1 VSGTPGNTHVI
12 DELGFEH
19 WFSDGLSCGRVRVV
33 PGMLVPGTQIV
44 GIGLLAVLADL
55 ASGQPTTGPVTPTTD
70 LSVHV
75 AHLRPM
81 ESITLVA
88 RVLKFG
94 ATLMFVETMLM
105 ADEEVE
111 PFATSLATFMSRP
124 VVQMTPQEPS
134 PTRLSQPL
142 QERIGAEV
150 LRPGV
155 AQLALR
161 ADILNDHHQGT
172 VQGGLL
178 AVLAEVSAASLW
190 AEGEPH
196 LVTDLDIRYLNRV
209 KVGPV
214 RASARVVVDGWR
226 GTVVDVTLVDAGN
239 EMRPVAHV
247 STICVPQAAA
257 ER

>member
-1 VSGTPGNTHVI
+1 
-12 DELGFEH
+12 
-19 WFSDGLSCGRVRVV
+19 
-33 PGMLVPGTQIV
+33 
-44 GIGLLAVLADL
+44 
-55 ASGQPTTGPVTPTTD
+55 
-70 LSVHV
+70 
-75 AHLRPM
+75 
-81 ESITLVA
+81 
-88 RVLKFG
+88 
-94 ATLMFVETMLM
+94 
-105 ADEEVE
+105 
-111 PFATSLATFMSRP
+111 
-124 VVQMTPQEPS
+124 MTPQEPS
-134 PTRLSQPL
+134 GTRLRQPL

-155 AQLALR
+155 VQLALR

-190 AEGEPH
+190 AEGEPY

-247 STICVPQAAA
+247 STLCVPQAAV